1 MLVIDTS
8 AIIAVLKGEREADR
22 CIDAMAVE
30 GDLLISAGSLAELLI
45 VAATRGVTNELHDL
59 LAELALDVVPVTAI
73 EASLVGDAYVRWG
86 RGFSPAGLNYGDC
99 FAYVLAKQRDCPLLF
114 VGDDFSQTDIRA
126 A

>member
-45 VAATRGVTNELHDL
+45 VAATRGVTDELRDL

-73 EASLVGDAYVRWG
+73 EACLVGDASDRWG

-99 FAYVLAKQRDCPLLF
+99 FADVLAKQRDCPLLF
-114 VGDDFSQTDIRA
+114 VGDDFSRTDIRA